1 MKDSLFKKVGMTIG
15 RSVAL
20 FITFGLVTL
29 VSRLIFKGN
38 LFDEEMLSPRAVAGW
53 NFAFLLFI
61 FESITFAFNRH
72 ATEAKRIYLEKFAQ
86 SQRFGKVKSVFLTA
100 DFYVEFVCVTIL
112 SFILPLSFVYDCIG
126 VALFGTDYGKLQV
139 MLVILP
145 ILLVLEVVA
154 HLSVRSA
161 WLSESMQVKSKSKK
175 EKNDFARTV
184 QGIAIT
190 AMIYCAASLMIPWV
204 LPFVVTIA
212 NLGVGAIV
220 FLYIGIALLVAV
232 LVVIALY
239 YVRAVN
245 KRKEFVGKLKKYC
258 TENSITLSEIKKPYA
273 SVFVQQEGID
283 FTIEQN
289 HTIYDC
295 KMVASIFPS
304 SPIAFS
310 DTGKGIRQTT
320 LRLFKV
326 NVFNIN
332 TIIDYHM
339 ESRPE
344 GNRKIII
351 ALPVPQNIYVSVNGS
366 TPRPADTGENVG
378 EYTLYNASGFLN
390 ALERGILK

>member
-1 MKDSLFKKVGMTIG
+1 MKDSLFKKMGIIIG

-20 FITFGLVTL
+20 FITFGLITV
-29 VSRLIFKGN
+29 VSSLIFKGN

-100 DFYVEFVCVTIL
+100 DFYVEFVCVTLL

-126 VALFGTDYGKLQV
+126 VALLGTGYGKLQV

-161 WLSESMQVKSKSKK
+161 WLSESMQVKSKK
-175 EKNDFARTV
+175 EKNYFARTV
-184 QGIAIT
+184 QGITIT
-190 AMIYCAASLMIPWV
+190 AVVYCAASLMIPWM
-204 LPFVVTIA
+204 LPFIVTIA

-258 TENSITLSEIKKPYA
+258 RENSITLSEIKKPYA

-283 FTIEQN
+283 FTIEHN

-304 SPIAFS
+304 SSIAFS

-326 NVFNIN
+326 HVFHIN
-332 TIIDYHM
+332 TMIDYRID
-339 ESRPE
+339 SRPE
-344 GNRKIII
+344 GNKKIII
-351 ALPVPQNIYVSVNGS
+351 ALPVPKNIYVSVNGS
-366 TPRPADTGENVG
+366 TPRSADTGENVG
-378 EYTLYNASGFLN
+378 EYILYNASGFLN